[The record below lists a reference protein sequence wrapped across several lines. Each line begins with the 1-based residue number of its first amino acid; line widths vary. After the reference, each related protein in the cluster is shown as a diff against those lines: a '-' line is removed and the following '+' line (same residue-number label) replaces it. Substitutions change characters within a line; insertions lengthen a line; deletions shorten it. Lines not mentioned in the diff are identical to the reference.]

1 MFEQDLQNFMKLIVV
16 IISGTYNKQFTPVEI
31 EVYWR
36 ALKTFSFEDV
46 RAAVDN
52 HIQNPDGGQFL
63 PNPADIIRA
72 IRSNSQQA
80 LAWKKTLYAMRSV
93 GRYESVGFD
102 DALIHLTVKSMS
114 SWPKLCSTNDRQL
127 PFVEKEFQKRYWE
140 YSVKNPLCHPKY
152 LKGIVEMLSGRV
164 SSPVLIGDVIKAKR
178 VIATGT
184 DAQFLINTKTR
195 EIK

>member
-16 IISGTYNKQFTPVEI
+16 ISRTYNKQFTPVEI
-31 EVYWR
+31 EIYWR
-36 ALKTFSFEDV
+36 SLKAFSLEYV

-80 LAWKKTLYAMRSV
+80 LAWKKTLHAMQSV
-93 GRYESVGFD
+93 GRYESVCFD
-102 DALIHLTVKSMS
+102 DALIHLTIKSLS

-127 PFVEKEFQKRYWE
+127 PFVEKEFKKRYWE
-140 YSVKNPLCHPKY
+140 YSIKNPLCHPKY
-152 LKGIVEMLSGRV
+152 LKGIIEMRSGCA

-178 VIATGT
+178 VIETGT
-184 DAQFLINTKTR
+184 DAQFLINKMRETK
-195 EIK
+195 